1 MVVINTLN
9 IDNEGKKSRA
19 WGLGGE
25 NESRLG
31 GGRFGGNFVLSKC
44 SYWVIHV
51 RD

>member
-31 GGRFGGNFVLSKC
+31 VGGSGVILSC
-44 SYWVIHV
+44 QNVPIG
-51 RD
+51 